1 MKKLIHVKIK
11 PSLEQFCSER
21 KKELKDAAEALQMDV
36 TFKYAGRILS
46 LDETL
51 KDLYCHG
58 GNIPK
63 SQPELQEFI
72 LHFIESAFS
81 FMEVHEDDFEF
92 DLTRDR
98 YTF

>member
-1 MKKLIHVKIK
+1 MKKAIYVKIK
-11 PSLEQFCSER
+11 PSLEQFCSEKR
-21 KKELKDAAEALQMDV
+21 KELKAAAEALQMDV

-51 KDLYCHG
+51 RDLYCHDG
-58 GNIPK
+58 KIPK
-63 SQPELQEFI
+63 SQPELQEFV
-72 LHFIESAFS
+72 LRFIESAFT

>member
-1 MKKLIHVKIK
+1 MKKEIHVKIK

-46 LDETL
+46 LDEVL
-51 KDLYCHG
+51 ENLYCQG
-58 GNIPK
+58 GSPK
-63 SQPELQEFI
+63 TQLELQEFV
-72 LHFIESAFS
+72 LRFIESAFT

-92 DLTRDR
+92 DLTRNR

>member
-1 MKKLIHVKIK
+1 MKKSIHVKIK
-11 PSLEQFCSER
+11 PSLEQFCSEK
-21 KKELKDAAEALQMDV
+21 KKELKDAAKALQMDV
-36 TFKYAGRILS
+36 TFKYAGRILN

-51 KDLYCHG
+51 RDLYCHG
-58 GNIPK
+58 GSPK
-63 SQPELQEFI
+63 KQLELQEFV
-72 LHFIESAFS
+72 LRFIESAFT

>member
-1 MKKLIHVKIK
+1 MKKAIHVKIK
-11 PSLEQFCSER
+11 PGLKQFCSEK
-21 KKELKDAAEALQMDV
+21 KKELKATAEALQMDV

-63 SQPELQEFI
+63 SQPELQEFV
-72 LHFIESAFS
+72 LRFIESAFT